1 MLTQAWLTLG
11 LITNNHGNNT
21 ERTEILYE
29 SDNIINI
36 VLQCFP
42 NAHKTVDFCSNPLVM
57 SEVISNERLMNAAR
71 DFVHRSGKIR
81 IVTEITN
88 DNIAACKEMMK
99 IADVGHLE
107 GIRTTFAV
115 SEKEYYGH
123 VGSEPN
129 RQHSQAIYSNVGN
142 YVRSQQYLFETLW
155 KKAIPSK
162 HKIRE
167 IDEEAKWDIVEII
180 PNPVEIQK
188 ISYELLESAEKEILI
203 VFSTANAFY
212 HQIKEDRIFLQ
223 LLKAKAGSKLVNVRI
238 LVPLEQTTIN
248 EMVLQLKNLGIIVA
262 DYKKPPQVAP
272 LITFV
277 VDHARSLAVELQ
289 YDANETSGEPIELAT
304 YSDSESTALSYISK
318 FETSWLQ
325 KEIHYRDQ
333 QQQQDNKK
341 IIISNE
347 KDV

>member
-1 MLTQAWLTLG
+1 MLTQTWLTLG
-11 LITNNHGNNT
+11 MITNNQGNNT

-29 SDNIINI
+29 SENIINI

-42 NAHKTVDFCSNPLVM
+42 NAYKTVDSCYDPFVL
-57 SEVISNERLMNAAR
+57 SEVISNKRLMNAAQ

-81 IVTEITN
+81 VVTEITN

-99 IADVGHLE
+99 IADIGHLE
-107 GIRTTFAV
+107 GIRRTFAV
-115 SEKEYYGH
+115 SEKEYFGH
-123 VGSEPN
+123 VDGEPN
-129 RQHSQAIYSNVGN
+129 RQHSQAIYSNVAN

-167 IDEEAKWDIVEII
+167 IEEEAKWEVVEII
-180 PNPVEIQK
+180 PEPVEIQK
-188 ISYELLESAEKEILI
+188 ISYELVESAEKEILI
-203 VFSTANAFY
+203 VFSTANAFQ
-212 HQIKEDRIFLQ
+212 HQIKEDKMFLQ
-223 LLKAKAGSKLVNVRI
+223 LLKEKAASKLVDVRI
-238 LVPLEQTTIN
+238 LVPIEQKTIN
-248 EMVLQLKNLGIIVA
+248 EMALQLKSHGIVVG
-262 DYKKPPQVAP
+262 DYKKRPQVAP

-289 YDANETSGEPIELAT
+289 YDTNETSEEPIELAT
-304 YSDSESTALSYISK
+304 YSNSESTALSYISK

-333 QQQQDNKK
+333 RQQQDNKK

-347 KDV
+347 KDA

>member
-1 MLTQAWLTLG
+1 MLTHAWLTLG
-11 LITNNHGNNT
+11 MITNNLDNNT

-29 SDNIINI
+29 SENIINI

-42 NAHKTVDFCSNPLVM
+42 NAHKTVDSCYDPFVL

-107 GIRTTFAV
+107 GIRSTFAV
-115 SEKEYYGH
+115 SEKEYFGH
-123 VGSEPN
+123 VGGEPN

-167 IDEEAKWDIVEII
+167 IEEEAKWEVVEII
-180 PNPVEIQK
+180 PEPVEIQK
-188 ISYELLESAEKEILI
+188 ISYELVESAEKEILI
-203 VFSTANAFY
+203 VFSTANVFH
-212 HQIKEDRIFLQ
+212 HQIKENKMFLQ
-223 LLKAKAGSKLVNVRI
+223 LLKEKAASKLVDVRI
-238 LVPLEQTTIN
+238 LVPIEQKTID
-248 EMVLQLKNLGIIVA
+248 EMALQLKNVGIVVG
-262 DYKKPPQVAP
+262 DYKKPPQDAP
-272 LITFV
+272 LMTFV
-277 VDHARSLAVELQ
+277 VDHARSLVVELQ
-289 YDANETSGEPIELAT
+289 YDTKEISEEPIELAT
-304 YSDSESTALSYISK
+304 YSNSESTALSYISK
-318 FETSWLQ
+318 FEASWLQ

-333 QQQQDNKK
+333 RQQQDNKK

-347 KDV
+347 KDA